1 MVTNPGCQG
10 YPLPNFSSDTS
21 RSILRRFGQPGND
34 DLSYVFNITQYYF
47 FHNHH
52 FFKKKTECTST
63 CETKNTTAHDTARI
77 NAKPLALCNKAQKGK

>member
-52 FFKKKTECTST
+52 FFKKK
-63 CETKNTTAHDTARI
+63 R
-77 NAKPLALCNKAQKGK
+77 NALQHEKQKTQQHMTQQE